1 MTLQECYAAMGGNY
15 EEVLGRL
22 RSERLIQ
29 KFVLKF
35 MDDGSYQ
42 LLVDSMASQNYED
55 AFRAAH
61 TIKGVCANLGF
72 DVLLASSEA
81 LTEALRD
88 GRPPQPGEAD
98 LIARV
103 EADYA
108 RTRQAIQAYQEGA
121 GG

>member
-1 MTLQECYAAMGGNY
+1 MTLKECYAAMGGSY
-15 EEVLGRL
+15 DEVIGRL
-22 RSERLIQ
+22 RSEKLVQ

-35 MDDGSYQ
+35 LNDGSYQ
-42 LLVDSMASQNYED
+42 LLQESLAAGDREE

-72 DVLLASSEA
+72 NTLLASSEA

-88 GRPPQPGEAD
+88 GKPPQPGEAD

>member
-1 MTLQECYAAMGGNY
+1 MTLKECYTAMGGDY
-15 EEVLGRL
+15 DEVMGRL
-22 RSERLIQ
+22 RSEKLVQ

-35 MDDGSYQ
+35 LNDGSYQ
-42 LLVDSMASQNYED
+42 LLLDSLAAGDRDE

-61 TIKGVCANLGF
+61 TIKGVCANLAF
-72 DVLLASSEA
+72 NTLLASSEE

-88 GRPPQPGEAD
+88 GKPPQPGEEE
-98 LIARV
+98 LVARV
-103 EADYA
+103 KTDYE